1 MKNSLSRRLFQ
12 KYGLP
17 PRGYQWGATS
27 FLPTQGIL
35 IAEFSS
41 VYIKWQVV
49 GTTYVS
55 FTEYFLEHWR
65 RSENQSCRVVCTT
78 HDAQ

>member
-27 FLPTQGIL
+27 FLPTQGM
-35 IAEFSS
+35 
-41 VYIKWQVV
+41 
-49 GTTYVS
+49 
-55 FTEYFLEHWR
+55 WR
-65 RSENQSCRVVCTT
+65 QWRCWTIPDRIGIDKRRRAREPEEKG
-78 HDAQ
+78 AL

>member
-35 IAEFSS
+35 KLFVNLPKMERFAVKE
-41 VYIKWQVV
+41 K
-49 GTTYVS
+49 G
-55 FTEYFLEHWR
+55 
-65 RSENQSCRVVCTT
+65 
-78 HDAQ
+78 